1 MMTPILALDLGTK
14 TGMSFRSVD
23 GVFSGTTWKLAT
35 DKQLRTARIGGLDRA
50 GDVRIPELKRKIS
63 ESLDNLS
70 VGHTE
75 RVLIVF
81 EDVQFLSSQMQSQLW
96 ASFRTV
102 VWMAAQERQLDTL
115 PVPVGT
121 LKKFATGHGGAT
133 KEMMAAALSKVEPQ
147 FSTDWDDNQVD
158 ARWLRRY
165 AEARIK

>member
-1 MMTPILALDLGTK
+1 MTPILALDLGTK
-14 TGMSFRSVD
+14 TGVSWRFHEGSC
-23 GVFSGTTWKLAT
+23 GGTTWRLA
-35 DKQLRTARIGGLDRA
+35 KEKELRAARLLGKDRS
-50 GDVRIPELKRKIS
+50 GDIRVPELEFQIRQTVSGLIA
-63 ESLDNLS
+63 NA
-70 VGHTE
+70 GGT
-75 RVLIVF
+75 RPIIVF

-102 VWMAAQERQLDTL
+102 LWLVAKDLKLETM

-133 KEMMAAALSKVEPQ
+133 KEMMAAALAKVEPN